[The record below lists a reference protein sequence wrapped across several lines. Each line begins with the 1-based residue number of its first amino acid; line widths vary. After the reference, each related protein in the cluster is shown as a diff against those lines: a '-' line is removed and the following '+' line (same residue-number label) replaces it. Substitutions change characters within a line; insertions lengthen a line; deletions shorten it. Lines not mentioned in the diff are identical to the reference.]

1 MLDNSYQLG
10 IHKLIFKEG
19 TEAEFIYV
27 VEQGEVICLK
37 LVKDRLLPVHVAR
50 RGDIIGESAII
61 ENTPY
66 TYTAITRSNVVL
78 VKIPK
83 SKFKE
88 VLSFAP
94 KWLTDL
100 TKTLIQRFNT
110 TSELIVG
117 NKVLHPLIV
126 PEEDYSSREEI
137 EYKKLLKD

>member
-10 IHKLIFKEG
+10 THKLIFKEG
-19 TEAEFIYV
+19 TEAEFIYL

-50 RGDIIGESAII
+50 RGDIIGESAMV
-61 ENTPY
+61 ETPY
-66 TYTAITRSNVVL
+66 TYTAITRTNVVL